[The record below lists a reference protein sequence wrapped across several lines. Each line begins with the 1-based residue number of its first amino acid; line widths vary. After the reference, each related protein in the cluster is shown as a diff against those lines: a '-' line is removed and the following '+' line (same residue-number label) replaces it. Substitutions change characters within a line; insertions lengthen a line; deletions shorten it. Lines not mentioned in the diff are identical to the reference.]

1 MAQIKT
7 RIALR
12 NDSTANWQANSDVVL
27 MKGEMGIE
35 FTDAGETKMKLGDGE
50 KSWAQLDYFGG
61 ETDVHQAQV
70 YQADLAEGEDD
81 IAAITRVVGEN
92 ALFEGDMA
100 IVKSTIGEAITYTA
114 YVYNDSKWQAMNGN
128 YNANNVYFD
137 KDLFT
142 TKEIGYITL
151 SSNGSANIPTTGKNL
166 TETWEQI
173 FVKEQDPSVT
183 QPEVSFTQV
192 TTGSYEVGTVV
203 TPSYDAKMSAGS
215 YSYGPATGLTAKSW
229 NVNLRKGN
237 TAVQNKTTAKDTF
250 TAIVLADND
259 SYTINAE
266 ASYDDG
272 AIPVTNKGNACAA
285 KQIKAGKVNKTSGT
299 ISSYRNTFYGTTA
312 DKNSLDST
320 AIRALNK
327 TGKAS
332 KADDSITVI
341 LPVGAVRVVFAY
353 PATLRDITSV
363 KDINGMNAEIV
374 SAFKKETITVA
385 GAENDAGISYKVFTT
400 EFAAPLESANSYK
413 VTI

>member
-12 NDSTANWQANSDVVL
+12 NDSTANWEANSDVVL
-27 MKGEMGIE
+27 MKGEMGVE
-35 FTDAGETKMKLGDGE
+35 FTDAGETKMKLGDGQKKWSE
-50 KSWAQLDYFGG
+50 LDYFGG

-92 ALFEGDMA
+92 TLFEGDMA
-100 IVKSTIGEAITYTA
+100 IVKSTIGEAVTYTA
-114 YVYNDSKWQAMNGN
+114 YVYNDAKWQAMNGN

-142 TKEIGYITL
+142 TTEIGYITL
-151 SSNGSANIPTTGKNL
+151 QNGSAHIPTTGKNL
-166 TETWEQI
+166 TDTWEQI
-173 FVKEQDPSVT
+173 FVKEQNPTIT
-183 QPEVSFTQV
+183 QPAVSFNQV
-192 TTGSYEVGTVV
+192 TTGSFEVGTSV
-203 TPSYDAKMSAGS
+203 TPSYDAKMSTGS

-237 TAVQNKTTAKDTF
+237 TSVQNKKTAKDTF
-250 TAIVLADND
+250 TAIILADGD

-266 ASYDDG
+266 ASYDD
-272 AIPVTNKGNACAA
+272 AAVPVTNKGKAYTAG
-285 KQIKAGKVNKTSGT
+285 QIKAGKVSKTSGT
-299 ISSYRNTFYGTTA
+299 ISCYRNTFYGTTA
-312 DKNSLDST
+312 NKDSLDSP

-327 TGKAS
+327 TGKAL
-332 KADDSITVI
+332 KAGDSVTIA
-341 LPVGAVRVVFAY
+341 LPTGAVRVVFAY

-363 KDINGMNAEIV
+363 KDINGLNAEIV

-385 GAENDAGISYKVFTT
+385 GAGNDAGISYKVFTT

>member
-12 NDSTANWQANSDVVL
+12 NDSTANWEANSDVVL
-27 MKGEMGIE
+27 MKGEMGVE
-35 FTDAGETKMKLGDGE
+35 FTDAGETKMKLGDGQKKWSE
-50 KSWAQLDYFGG
+50 LDYFGG
-61 ETDVHQAQV
+61 ETDVHQVQV

-100 IVKSTIGEAITYTA
+100 IVKSTIGEAVTYTA
-114 YVYNDSKWQAMNGN
+114 YVYNDAKWQAMNGN

-151 SSNGSANIPTTGKNL
+151 QNGSAHIPSTGKNL
-166 TETWEQI
+166 TDTWEQI
-173 FVKEQDPSVT
+173 FVKEENPTVT
-183 QPEVSFTQV
+183 QPAVSFTTV
-192 TTGSYEVGTVV
+192 TTGSFEVGTSI

-237 TAVQNKTTAKDTF
+237 TSVQNKTTAKDTF
-250 TAIVLADND
+250 TAIILADGD

-266 ASYDDG
+266 ASYDD
-272 AIPVTNKGNACAA
+272 AAVPVTNKGKTYTAG
-285 KQIKAGKVNKTSGT
+285 QIKAGKVSKTSGT
-299 ISSYRNTFYGTTA
+299 ISCYRNTFYGTTA
-312 DKNSLDST
+312 NKDSLDSPT
-320 AIRALNK
+320 IRALNK
-327 TGKAS
+327 TGKTL
-332 KADDSITVI
+332 KAGDSVTIA

-363 KDINGMNAEIV
+363 KDINGLNAEIV

-385 GAENDAGISYKVFTT
+385 GAGNDAGISYKVFTT

>member
-12 NDSTANWQANSDVVL
+12 NDSTANWEANSDVVL
-27 MKGEMGIE
+27 MKGEMGVE
-35 FTDAGETKMKLGDGE
+35 FTDAGETKMKLGDGQKKWSE
-50 KSWAQLDYFGG
+50 LDYFGG

-100 IVKSTIGEAITYTA
+100 IVKSTIGEAVTYTA
-114 YVYNDSKWQAMNGN
+114 YVYNDAKWQAMNGN

-151 SSNGSANIPTTGKNL
+151 QNGSAHIPTTGKNL
-166 TETWEQI
+166 TDTWEQI
-173 FVKEQDPSVT
+173 FVKEQNPTVT
-183 QPEVSFTQV
+183 PPAVSFTQV
-192 TTGSYEVGTVV
+192 TTGSFEVGTSV

-237 TAVQNKTTAKDTF
+237 TSVQNKTTAKDTF
-250 TAIVLADND
+250 TAIILADGD

-266 ASYDDG
+266 ASYDD
-272 AIPVTNKGNACAA
+272 AAVPVTNKGKAYAA
-285 KQIKAGKVNKTSGT
+285 GQIKAGKVSKTSGT
-299 ISSYRNTFYGTTA
+299 ISCYRNTFYGTTA
-312 DKNSLDST
+312 NKDSLDSPT
-320 AIRALNK
+320 IRALNK
-327 TGKAS
+327 TGKAL
-332 KADDSITVI
+332 KAGDSVTIA
-341 LPVGAVRVVFAY
+341 LPTGAVRVVFAY

-363 KDINGMNAEIV
+363 KDINGLNAEIV

-385 GAENDAGISYKVFTT
+385 GAGNDAGISYKVFTT

>member
-12 NDSTANWQANSDVVL
+12 NDSTANWEANSDVVL
-27 MKGEMGIE
+27 MKGEMGVE
-35 FTDAGETKMKLGDGE
+35 FTDAGETKMKLGDGQKKWSE
-50 KSWAQLDYFGG
+50 LDYFGG

-100 IVKSTIGEAITYTA
+100 IVKSTIGEAVTYTA
-114 YVYNDSKWQAMNGN
+114 YVYNDAKWQAMNGN

-142 TKEIGYITL
+142 TTEIGYVTL
-151 SSNGSANIPTTGKNL
+151 QNGSAHIPTTGKNL
-166 TETWEQI
+166 TDTWEQI
-173 FVKEQDPSVT
+173 FVKEQNPTVT
-183 QPEVSFTQV
+183 PPAVSFTQV
-192 TTGSYEVGTVV
+192 TTGSFEVGTSV

-237 TAVQNKTTAKDTF
+237 TSVQNKTTAKDTF
-250 TAIVLADND
+250 TAIILADGD

-266 ASYDDG
+266 ASYND
-272 AIPVTNKGNACAA
+272 AAVPVTNKGKAYAA
-285 KQIKAGKVNKTSGT
+285 GQIKTGKVSKTSGT
-299 ISSYRNTFYGTTA
+299 ISCYRNTFYGTTA
-312 DKNSLDST
+312 NKDSLDSPT
-320 AIRALNK
+320 IRALNK
-327 TGKAS
+327 TGKAL
-332 KADDSITVI
+332 KAGDSVTIA

-363 KDINGMNAEIV
+363 KDINGLNAEIV

-385 GAENDAGISYKVFTT
+385 GAGNDAGISYKVFTT

>member
-12 NDSTANWQANSDVVL
+12 NDSTANWEANSDVVL
-27 MKGEMGIE
+27 MKGEMGVE
-35 FTDAGETKMKLGDGE
+35 FTDAGETKMKLGDGQ
-50 KSWAQLDYFGG
+50 KTWAQLDYFGG

-100 IVKSTIGEAITYTA
+100 IVKSTIGEAVTYTA
-114 YVYNDSKWQAMNGN
+114 YVYNDAKWQAMNGN

-142 TKEIGYITL
+142 TKEIGYVTL
-151 SSNGSANIPTTGKNL
+151 ENGSAHIPTTGKNL
-166 TETWEQI
+166 TDTWEQI
-173 FVKEQDPSVT
+173 FVKEQNPTVT
-183 QPEVSFTQV
+183 PPAVSFTQV
-192 TTGSYEVGTVV
+192 TTGSFEVGTSV
-203 TPSYDAKMSAGS
+203 TPSYEAKMSAGS
-215 YSYGPATGLTAKSW
+215 YSYCPATGLTAKSW

-237 TAVQNKTTAKDTF
+237 TSVQNKKTAKDTF
-250 TAIVLADND
+250 TAIILADGD

-266 ASYDDG
+266 ASYDD
-272 AIPVTNKGNACAA
+272 ATVPVTNKGKAYTAG
-285 KQIKAGKVNKTSGT
+285 QIKAGKVNKTSST
-299 ISSYRNTFYGTTA
+299 ISCYRNTFYGTTA
-312 DKNSLDST
+312 NKDSLDSPT
-320 AIRALNK
+320 IRALNK
-327 TGKAS
+327 TGKAL
-332 KADDSITVI
+332 KAGDSVTIA

-363 KDINGMNAEIV
+363 KDINGLNAEIV

-385 GAENDAGISYKVFTT
+385 GAGNDAGISYKVFTT

>member
-12 NDSTANWQANSDVVL
+12 NDSTANWEANSDVVL
-27 MKGEMGIE
+27 MKGEMGVE
-35 FTDAGETKMKLGDGE
+35 FTDAGETKMKLGDGQKKWSE
-50 KSWAQLDYFGG
+50 LDYFGG
-61 ETDVHQAQV
+61 ETDIHQAQV

-92 ALFEGDMA
+92 TLFEGDMA
-100 IVKSTIGEAITYTA
+100 IVKSTIGEAVTYTA

-151 SSNGSANIPTTGKNL
+151 QNGSAHIPTTGKNL
-166 TETWEQI
+166 TDTWEQI
-173 FVKEQDPSVT
+173 FVKEQDPTVT
-183 QPEVSFTQV
+183 QPAVSFNQV
-192 TTGSYEVGTVV
+192 TTGSFEVGTSV

-237 TAVQNKTTAKDTF
+237 TSVQNKTTAKDTF
-250 TAIVLADND
+250 TAIVLTDGD
-259 SYTINAE
+259 SYAINAE
-266 ASYDDG
+266 ASYDD
-272 AIPVTNKGNACAA
+272 AAVPVTNKGKAYAA
-285 KQIKAGKVNKTSGT
+285 GQIKAGKVNKTSGT
-299 ISSYRNTFYGTTA
+299 ISCYRNTFYGTTA
-312 DKNSLDST
+312 NKDSLDSPT
-320 AIRALNK
+320 IRALTKTNK
-327 TGKAS
+327 ALKPG
-332 KADDSITVI
+332 DSVTVV
-341 LPVGAVRVVFAY
+341 LPTGAVRVVFAY

-363 KDINGMNAEIV
+363 KDINGLNAEIV

-385 GAENDAGISYKVFTT
+385 GAGNDAGISYKVFTT
-400 EFAAPLESANSYK
+400 EFAAPLESTNSYK

>member
-12 NDSTANWQANSDVVL
+12 NDSTANWEANSDVVL
-27 MKGEMGIE
+27 MKGEMGVE
-35 FTDAGETKMKLGDGE
+35 FTDAGETKMKLGDGQ
-50 KSWAQLDYFGG
+50 KTWAQLDYFGG
-61 ETDVHQAQV
+61 ESDVHQAQV

-100 IVKSTIGEAITYTA
+100 IVKSAIGEVTTYTA

-151 SSNGSANIPTTGKNL
+151 ENGSAHIPSTGKNL
-166 TETWEQI
+166 TDTWEQI
-173 FVKEQDPSVT
+173 FVKEQNPTVT
-183 QPEVSFTQV
+183 QPAVSFTQV
-192 TTGSYEVGTVV
+192 TTGSFEVGTSV

-237 TAVQNKTTAKDTF
+237 TSVQNKTTAKDTF
-250 TAIVLADND
+250 TAIVLADGD

-266 ASYDDG
+266 ASYDD
-272 AIPVTNKGNACAA
+272 AAVPVTNKGNAYAA
-285 KQIKAGKVNKTSGT
+285 GQIKAGKVSKTSGT
-299 ISSYRNTFYGTTA
+299 ISCYRNTFYGTTA
-312 DKNSLDST
+312 NKDSLDSPT
-320 AIRALNK
+320 IRALNK
-327 TGKAS
+327 TGKAV
-332 KADDSITVI
+332 KAGDSVTIA
-341 LPVGAVRVVFAY
+341 LPGGAIRVVFAY

-363 KDINGMNAEIV
+363 KDVNGLNAEIV

-385 GAENDAGISYKVFTT
+385 GAGNDAGISYKVFTT
-400 EFAAPLESANSYK
+400 EFAAPIEAANSYIVK
-413 VTI
+413 I

>member
-12 NDSTANWQANSDVVL
+12 NDSTANWEANSDVVL
-27 MKGEMGIE
+27 MKGEMGVE
-35 FTDAGETKMKLGDGE
+35 FTDAGETKMKLGDGQKKWSE
-50 KSWAQLDYFGG
+50 LDYFGG
-61 ETDVHQAQV
+61 ETNVHQAQV

-100 IVKSTIGEAITYTA
+100 IVKSTIGEAVTYTA
-114 YVYNDSKWQAMNGN
+114 YVYNDAKWQAMNGN

-142 TKEIGYITL
+142 TTEIGYVTL
-151 SSNGSANIPTTGKNL
+151 QNGSAHIPTTGKNL
-166 TETWEQI
+166 TDTWEQI
-173 FVKEQDPSVT
+173 FVKEQNPTVT
-183 QPEVSFTQV
+183 PPAVSFTQV
-192 TTGSYEVGTVV
+192 TTGSFEVGTSI

-237 TAVQNKTTAKDTF
+237 TSVQNKTTAKDTF
-250 TAIVLADND
+250 TAIILADGD

-266 ASYDDG
+266 ASYDD
-272 AIPVTNKGNACAA
+272 AAVPVTNKGKAYAA
-285 KQIKAGKVNKTSGT
+285 GQIKAGKVSKTSGT
-299 ISSYRNTFYGTTA
+299 ISCYRNTFYGTTA
-312 DKNSLDST
+312 NKDSLDSPT
-320 AIRALNK
+320 IRGLNK
-327 TGKAS
+327 TNKAL
-332 KADDSITVI
+332 KAGDSVTIT

-363 KDINGMNAEIV
+363 KDINGLNAEIV

-385 GAENDAGISYKVFTT
+385 GAGNDAGISYKVFTT

>member
-12 NDSTANWQANSDVVL
+12 NDSTANWEANSDVVL
-27 MKGEMGIE
+27 MKGEMGVE
-35 FTDAGETKMKLGDGE
+35 FTDAGETKMKLGDGQKKWSE
-50 KSWAQLDYFGG
+50 LDYFGG

-100 IVKSTIGEAITYTA
+100 IVKSTIGEAVTYTA
-114 YVYNDSKWQAMNGN
+114 YVYNDAKWQAMNGN

-142 TKEIGYITL
+142 TTEIGYVTL
-151 SSNGSANIPTTGKNL
+151 QNGSAHIPTTGKNL
-166 TETWEQI
+166 TDTWEQI
-173 FVKEQDPSVT
+173 FVKEQNPTVT
-183 QPEVSFTQV
+183 QPAVSFTQV
-192 TTGSYEVGTVV
+192 TTGSFEVGTSV

-215 YSYGPATGLTAKSW
+215 YSYGPATGLIAKSW

-237 TAVQNKTTAKDTF
+237 TSVQNKTTAKDKF
-250 TAIVLADND
+250 TAIILADGD

-266 ASYDDG
+266 ASYDD
-272 AIPVTNKGNACAA
+272 AAVPVTNKGKAYAA
-285 KQIKAGKVNKTSGT
+285 GQIKAGKVSKTSGT
-299 ISSYRNTFYGTTA
+299 ISCYRNTFYGTTA
-312 DKNSLDST
+312 NKDSLDSPT
-320 AIRALNK
+320 IRGLNK
-327 TGKAS
+327 TDKAL
-332 KADDSITVI
+332 KAGDSVTIA
-341 LPVGAVRVVFAY
+341 LPAGAVRVVFAY

-363 KDINGMNAEIV
+363 KDVNGLNAEIV

-385 GAENDAGISYKVFTT
+385 GAGNDSGISYKVFTT
-400 EFAAPLESANSYK
+400 EFADPIEKANNYIVK
-413 VTI
+413 I

>member
-27 MKGEMGIE
+27 MKGEMGVE
-35 FTDAGETKMKLGDGE
+35 FTDAGETKMKLGDGQ
-50 KSWAQLDYFGG
+50 KTWAQLDYFGG
-61 ETDVHQAQV
+61 ENDVHQAQV

-100 IVKSTIGEAITYTA
+100 IVKSAIGEAITYTA
-114 YVYNDSKWQAMNGN
+114 YVYNDAKWQAMNGN

-151 SSNGSANIPTTGKNL
+151 QNGSAHIPTTGKNL
-166 TETWEQI
+166 TDTWEQI
-173 FVKEQDPSVT
+173 FVKEQNPTVT
-183 QPEVSFTQV
+183 PPAVSFTQV
-192 TTGSYEVGTVV
+192 TTGSFEVGTSV

-237 TAVQNKTTAKDTF
+237 TSVQNKTTAKDKF
-250 TAIVLADND
+250 TAIVLVDGD

-266 ASYDDG
+266 ASYDD
-272 AIPVTNKGNACAA
+272 AAVPVTNKGKVYAA
-285 KQIKAGKVNKTSGT
+285 GQIKADKVSKTSGT
-299 ISSYRNTFYGTTA
+299 ITCYRNTFYGTTA
-312 DKNSLDST
+312 NKDSLDSPT
-320 AIRALNK
+320 IRGLNK
-327 TGKAS
+327 TNKAL
-332 KADDSITVI
+332 KAGDSVTVA
-341 LPVGAVRVVFAY
+341 LPTGAVRVVFAY

-363 KDINGMNAEIV
+363 KDINGLNAEIV

-385 GAENDAGISYKVFTT
+385 GAGNDAGISYKVFTT

>member
-27 MKGEMGIE
+27 MKGEMGVE
-35 FTDAGETKMKLGDGE
+35 FTDAGETKMKLGDGQKKWSE
-50 KSWAQLDYFGG
+50 LDYFGG

-100 IVKSTIGEAITYTA
+100 IVKSTIGEAVTYTA

-142 TKEIGYITL
+142 TTEIGYITL
-151 SSNGSANIPTTGKNL
+151 QNGSAHIPTTGKNL
-166 TETWEQI
+166 TDTWEQI
-173 FVKEQDPSVT
+173 FVKEQNPTVT
-183 QPEVSFTQV
+183 PPTVSFTQV
-192 TTGSYEVGTVV
+192 TTGSFEVGTSV

-229 NVNLRKGN
+229 NVNLKKGDK
-237 TAVQNKTTAKDTF
+237 AVQNKTTAKDSF
-250 TAIVLADND
+250 TAIVLADGD

-272 AIPVTNKGNACAA
+272 AIPVTNEGKAYAA
-285 KQIKAGKVNKTSGT
+285 GQIKAGKVSKTSGAIT
-299 ISSYRNTFYGTTA
+299 SYRNTFYGTTVNK
-312 DKNSLDST
+312 DSLDSPT
-320 AIRALNK
+320 IRALNK
-327 TGKAS
+327 TGKAL
-332 KADDSITVI
+332 KAGDSVTIA

-363 KDINGMNAEIV
+363 KDINGLNAEIV

-385 GAENDAGISYKVFTT
+385 GAGNDAGISYKVFTT
-400 EFAAPLESANSYK
+400 ESAAPLESANSYK

>member
-12 NDSTANWQANSDVVL
+12 NDSTANWQANSDVIL

-35 FTDAGETKMKLGDGE
+35 FTDAGETKMKLGDGL
-50 KSWAQLDYFGG
+50 KTWAQLDYFGG

-114 YVYNDSKWQAMNGN
+114 SVYNDSKWQAMNGN

-151 SSNGSANIPTTGKNL
+151 QNGSANIPTTGKNL

-173 FVKEQDPSVT
+173 FVKEQNPAVT
-183 QPEVSFTQV
+183 QPAVSFTQV
-192 TTGSYEVGTVV
+192 TTGSYEVGTSL
-203 TPSYDAKMSAGS
+203 TPSYNAKMSAGS
-215 YSYGPATGLTAKSW
+215 YQYGPATGLTANSW

-237 TAVQNKTTAKDTF
+237 TAVQNKTTASGTF
-250 TAIVLADND
+250 SAIVLADGD

-266 ASYDDG
+266 AAYDDA
-272 AIPVTNKGNACAA
+272 AIPVTNKGNPYVEG
-285 KQIKAGKVNKTSGT
+285 QIKAGRVNQTSST
-299 ISSYRNTFYGTTA
+299 ISCYRNTFYGTTA
-312 DKNSLDST
+312 NKDSLDSPT
-320 AIRALNK
+320 IRALNK
-327 TGKAS
+327 TNKAL
-332 KADDSITVI
+332 KAGDSVTIT

-363 KDINGMNAEIV
+363 KDINGLNAEIV

-385 GAENDAGISYKVFTT
+385 GAGNDSGISYKVFTT
-400 EFAAPLESANSYK
+400 EFAAPLESTNSYK

>member
-12 NDSTANWQANSDVVL
+12 NDSTANWEANSDVVL
-27 MKGEMGIE
+27 MKGEMGVE
-35 FTDAGETKMKLGDGE
+35 FTDAGETKMKLGDGQKKWSE
-50 KSWAQLDYFGG
+50 LDYFGG

-100 IVKSTIGEAITYTA
+100 IVKSTIGEAVTYTA
-114 YVYNDSKWQAMNGN
+114 YVYNDAKWQAMNGN

-142 TKEIGYITL
+142 TTEIGYVTL
-151 SSNGSANIPTTGKNL
+151 QNGSAHIPTTGKNL
-166 TETWEQI
+166 TDTWEQI
-173 FVKEQDPSVT
+173 FVKEQNPTVT
-183 QPEVSFTQV
+183 QPAVSFTQV
-192 TTGSYEVGTVV
+192 TTGNFEVGTSV

-215 YSYGPATGLTAKSW
+215 YSYGPATGLIAKSW

-237 TAVQNKTTAKDTF
+237 TSVQNKTTAKDTF
-250 TAIVLADND
+250 TAIVLADGD

-266 ASYDDG
+266 ASYDD
-272 AIPVTNKGNACAA
+272 AAVPVTNKGKAYTAG
-285 KQIKAGKVNKTSGT
+285 QIKAGKISKTSGP
-299 ISSYRNTFYGTTA
+299 ISCYRNTFYGTTA
-312 DKNSLDST
+312 NKDSLDSPT
-320 AIRALNK
+320 IRALNK
-327 TGKAS
+327 TGKAL
-332 KADDSITVI
+332 KAGDSVTIA

-363 KDINGMNAEIV
+363 KDINGLNAEIV

-385 GAENDAGISYKVFTT
+385 GAGNDAGISYKVFTT

>member
-27 MKGEMGIE
+27 MKGEMGVE
-35 FTDAGETKMKLGDGE
+35 FTDAGETKMKLGDGQ
-50 KSWAQLDYFGG
+50 KTWAQLDYFGG

-100 IVKSTIGEAITYTA
+100 IVKSTIGEAVTYTA

-151 SSNGSANIPTTGKNL
+151 QNGSAHIPTTGKNL
-166 TETWEQI
+166 TDTWEQI
-173 FVKEQDPSVT
+173 FVKEQNPTVT
-183 QPEVSFTQV
+183 PPAVSFTQV
-192 TTGSYEVGTVV
+192 TTGNFEVGTSV
-203 TPSYDAKMSAGS
+203 TPSYDAKMSTGS
-215 YSYGPATGLTAKSW
+215 YSYGPETGLTAKSW

-237 TAVQNKTTAKDTF
+237 TSVQNKTTAKDKF
-250 TAIVLADND
+250 TAIVLVDGD

-266 ASYDDG
+266 ASYDD
-272 AIPVTNKGNACAA
+272 AAVPVTNKGKAYTAG
-285 KQIKAGKVNKTSGT
+285 QIKAGKVSKTSGT
-299 ISSYRNTFYGTTA
+299 ITCYRNTFYGTTA
-312 DKNSLDST
+312 NKDSLDSPT
-320 AIRALNK
+320 IRGLNK
-327 TGKAS
+327 TGKAL
-332 KADDSITVI
+332 KANDSVTIT

-363 KDINGMNAEIV
+363 KDINGLNAEIV

-385 GAENDAGISYKVFTT
+385 GAGNDAGISYKVFTT

>member
-12 NDSTANWQANSDVVL
+12 NDSTANWEANSDVVL
-27 MKGEMGIE
+27 MKGEMGVE
-35 FTDAGETKMKLGDGE
+35 FTDAGETKIKLGDGQ
-50 KSWAQLDYFGG
+50 KTWAQLDYFGG

-100 IVKSTIGEAITYTA
+100 IVKSTIGEAVTYTA
-114 YVYNDSKWQAMNGN
+114 YVYNDAKWQAMNGN

-142 TKEIGYITL
+142 TKEIGYVTL
-151 SSNGSANIPTTGKNL
+151 ENGSAHIPTTGKNL
-166 TETWEQI
+166 TDTWEQI
-173 FVKEQDPSVT
+173 FVKEQNPTVT
-183 QPEVSFTQV
+183 PPAVSFTQV
-192 TTGSYEVGTVV
+192 TTGSFEVGTSV
-203 TPSYDAKMSAGS
+203 TPSYEAKMSAGS

-237 TAVQNKTTAKDTF
+237 TSVQNKKTAKDTF
-250 TAIVLADND
+250 TAIILADGD

-266 ASYDDG
+266 ASYDD
-272 AIPVTNKGNACAA
+272 ATVPVTNKGKAYTAG
-285 KQIKAGKVNKTSGT
+285 QIKAGKVNKTSST
-299 ISSYRNTFYGTTA
+299 ISCYRNTFYGTTA
-312 DKNSLDST
+312 NKDSLDSPT
-320 AIRALNK
+320 IRALNK
-327 TGKAS
+327 TGKAL
-332 KADDSITVI
+332 KAGDSVTIA

-363 KDINGMNAEIV
+363 KDINGLNAEIV

-385 GAENDAGISYKVFTT
+385 GAGNDAGISYKVFTT

>member
-12 NDSTANWQANSDVVL
+12 NDSTANWEANSDVVL
-27 MKGEMGIE
+27 MKGEMGVE
-35 FTDAGETKMKLGDGE
+35 FTDAGETKMKLGDGQ
-50 KSWAQLDYFGG
+50 KTWAQLDYFGG

-92 ALFEGDMA
+92 TLFEGDMA
-100 IVKSTIGEAITYTA
+100 IVKSTIGEAVTYTA
-114 YVYNDSKWQAMNGN
+114 YVYNDTKWQAMNGN

-142 TKEIGYITL
+142 TTEIGYVTL
-151 SSNGSANIPTTGKNL
+151 QNGSAHIPTTGKNL
-166 TETWEQI
+166 TDTWEQI
-173 FVKEQDPSVT
+173 FVKEQNPTVT
-183 QPEVSFTQV
+183 QPAVSFNQV
-192 TTGSYEVGTVV
+192 TTGSFEVGTSV

-237 TAVQNKTTAKDTF
+237 TSVQNKTTAKDTF
-250 TAIVLADND
+250 TAIVLADGD

-266 ASYDDG
+266 ASYDD
-272 AIPVTNKGNACAA
+272 AAVPVTNKGKAYAA
-285 KQIKAGKVNKTSGT
+285 GQIKAGKVNKTSNT
-299 ISSYRNTFYGTTA
+299 ISCYRNTFYGTTA
-312 DKNSLDST
+312 NKDSLDSPT
-320 AIRALNK
+320 IRALNK
-327 TGKAS
+327 TDKAL
-332 KADDSITVI
+332 KAGDSVTIT
-341 LPVGAVRVVFAY
+341 LPTSAVRVVFAY

-363 KDINGMNAEIV
+363 KDINGLNAEIV

-385 GAENDAGISYKVFTT
+385 GAGNDAGISYKVFTT

>member
-12 NDSTANWQANSDVVL
+12 NDSTANWEANSDVVL
-27 MKGEMGIE
+27 MKGEMGVE
-35 FTDAGETKMKLGDGE
+35 FTDAGETKMKLGDGQKKWSE
-50 KSWAQLDYFGG
+50 LDYFGG

-70 YQADLAEGEDD
+70 YQADLAEGEND

-100 IVKSTIGEAITYTA
+100 IVKSTIGEAVTYTA

-128 YNANNVYFD
+128 YNANNIYFD

-151 SSNGSANIPTTGKNL
+151 QNGSAHIPTTGKNL
-166 TETWEQI
+166 TDTWEQI
-173 FVKEQDPSVT
+173 FVKEQNPTVT
-183 QPEVSFTQV
+183 PPAVSFTNV
-192 TTGSYEVGTVV
+192 TTGSFEVGTSV

-215 YSYGPATGLTAKSW
+215 YPYGPETGLTAKSW

-237 TAVQNKTTAKDTF
+237 TSVQNKTTAKDKF
-250 TAIVLADND
+250 TAIVLVDGD

-266 ASYDDG
+266 ASYDD
-272 AIPVTNKGNACAA
+272 AAVPVTNKGKAYTAG
-285 KQIKAGKVNKTSGT
+285 QIKAGKVSKTSGT
-299 ISSYRNTFYGTTA
+299 ITCYRNTFYGTTA
-312 DKNSLDST
+312 NKDSLDSPT
-320 AIRALNK
+320 IRGLNK
-327 TGKAS
+327 TNKAL
-332 KADDSITVI
+332 KAGDSVTVA
-341 LPVGAVRVVFAY
+341 LPTGAVRVVFAY

-363 KDINGMNAEIV
+363 KDINGLNAEIV

-385 GAENDAGISYKVFTT
+385 GAGNDAGISYKVFTT

>member
-27 MKGEMGIE
+27 MKGEMGVE
-35 FTDAGETKMKLGDGE
+35 FTDAGETKMKLGDGQ
-50 KSWAQLDYFGG
+50 KTWAQLDYFGG

-100 IVKSTIGEAITYTA
+100 IVKSAIGEAITYTA

-142 TKEIGYITL
+142 TTEIGYITL
-151 SSNGSANIPTTGKNL
+151 QNGSAHIPSTGKNL
-166 TETWEQI
+166 TDTWEQI
-173 FVKEQDPSVT
+173 FVKEQNPIVT
-183 QPEVSFTQV
+183 QPAVSFTTV
-192 TTGSYEVGTVV
+192 TTGSFEVGTSV
-203 TPSYDAKMSAGS
+203 TPSYDAKMSTGS

-229 NVNLRKGN
+229 NVNLRKGDK
-237 TAVQNKTTAKDTF
+237 AVQNKTTAKDKF
-250 TAIVLADND
+250 TAIVLADGD

-272 AIPVTNKGNACAA
+272 AIPVTNKGKAYAA
-285 KQIKAGKVNKTSGT
+285 GQIKAGKVSKTSGT
-299 ISSYRNTFYGTTA
+299 ITCYRNTFYGTTA
-312 DKNSLDST
+312 NKDSLDSPT
-320 AIRALNK
+320 IRGLNK
-327 TGKAS
+327 TGKAL
-332 KADDSITVI
+332 KANDSVTIT

-363 KDINGMNAEIV
+363 KDINGLNAEIV

-385 GAENDAGISYKVFTT
+385 GAGNDAGISYKVFTT
-400 EFAAPLESANSYK
+400 EFAAPLESTNSYK

>member
-12 NDSTANWQANSDVVL
+12 NDSTANWEANSDVVL
-27 MKGEMGIE
+27 MKGEMGVE
-35 FTDAGETKMKLGDGE
+35 FTDAGETKMKLGDGQ
-50 KSWAQLDYFGG
+50 KTWAQLDYFGG

-100 IVKSTIGEAITYTA
+100 IVKSTIGEAVTYTA
-114 YVYNDSKWQAMNGN
+114 YVYNDAKWQAMNGN

-142 TKEIGYITL
+142 TKEIGYVTL
-151 SSNGSANIPTTGKNL
+151 ENGSAHIPTTGKNL
-166 TETWEQI
+166 TDTWEQI
-173 FVKEQDPSVT
+173 FVKEENPTVT
-183 QPEVSFTQV
+183 QPAVSFTTV
-192 TTGSYEVGTVV
+192 TTGSFEVGTSI

-215 YSYGPATGLTAKSW
+215 YSYGPATGLTAKNW

-237 TAVQNKTTAKDTF
+237 TSVQNKKIAKDTF
-250 TAIVLADND
+250 TAIVLADGD

-266 ASYDDG
+266 ASYDD
-272 AIPVTNKGNACAA
+272 AAVPVTNKGKAYAA
-285 KQIKAGKVNKTSGT
+285 GQIKAGKVSKTSGT
-299 ISSYRNTFYGTTA
+299 ISCYRNTFYGTTA
-312 DKNSLDST
+312 NKDSLDSPT
-320 AIRALNK
+320 IRALNK
-327 TGKAS
+327 TGKAL
-332 KADDSITVI
+332 KAGDSVTIA
-341 LPVGAVRVVFAY
+341 LPAGAVRVVFAY

-363 KDINGMNAEIV
+363 KDVNGLNAEIV

-385 GAENDAGISYKVFTT
+385 GAGNDSGISYKVFTT
-400 EFAAPLESANSYK
+400 EFADPIEKANNYIIK
-413 VTI
+413 I

>member
-27 MKGEMGIE
+27 MKGEMGVE
-35 FTDAGETKMKLGDGE
+35 FTDAGETKMKLGDGQKKWSE
-50 KSWAQLDYFGG
+50 LDYFGG

-100 IVKSTIGEAITYTA
+100 IVKSTIGEAVTYTA

-151 SSNGSANIPTTGKNL
+151 QNGSAHIPTTGKNL
-166 TETWEQI
+166 TDTWEQI
-173 FVKEQDPSVT
+173 FVKEQNPTVT
-183 QPEVSFTQV
+183 PPAVSFTNV
-192 TTGSYEVGTVV
+192 TTGSFEVGTSV

-215 YSYGPATGLTAKSW
+215 YSYGPETGLTTKSW

-237 TAVQNKTTAKDTF
+237 TSVQNKTTAKDKF
-250 TAIVLADND
+250 TAIVLVDGD

-266 ASYDDG
+266 ASYDD
-272 AIPVTNKGNACAA
+272 AAVPVTNKGKAYTAG
-285 KQIKAGKVNKTSGT
+285 QIKAGKVSKTSGT
-299 ISSYRNTFYGTTA
+299 ITCYRNTFYGTTA
-312 DKNSLDST
+312 NKDSLDSPT
-320 AIRALNK
+320 IRGLNK
-327 TGKAS
+327 TNKAL
-332 KADDSITVI
+332 KAGDSVTVA
-341 LPVGAVRVVFAY
+341 LPTGAVRVVFAY

-363 KDINGMNAEIV
+363 KDINGLNAEIV

-385 GAENDAGISYKVFTT
+385 GAGNDAGISYKVFTT

>member
-12 NDSTANWQANSDVVL
+12 NDSTANWEANSDVVL
-27 MKGEMGIE
+27 MKGEMGVE
-35 FTDAGETKMKLGDGE
+35 FTDAGETKMKLGDGQ
-50 KSWAQLDYFGG
+50 KTWAQLDYFGG
-61 ETDVHQAQV
+61 ESDVHQAQV

-100 IVKSTIGEAITYTA
+100 IVKSAIGEAITYTA

-151 SSNGSANIPTTGKNL
+151 ENGSAHIPSTGKNL
-166 TETWEQI
+166 TDTWEQI
-173 FVKEQDPSVT
+173 FVKEQNPTVT
-183 QPEVSFTQV
+183 QPAVSFTQV
-192 TTGSYEVGTVV
+192 TTGSFEVGTSV

-237 TAVQNKTTAKDTF
+237 TSVQNKTTAKDIF
-250 TAIVLADND
+250 TAIVLADGD

-266 ASYDDG
+266 ASYDD
-272 AIPVTNKGNACAA
+272 AAVPVTNKGNAYAA
-285 KQIKAGKVNKTSGT
+285 GQIKAGKVSKTSGT
-299 ISSYRNTFYGTTA
+299 ISCYRNTFYGTTA
-312 DKNSLDST
+312 NKDSLDSPT
-320 AIRALNK
+320 IRALNK
-327 TGKAS
+327 TGQALKAG
-332 KADDSITVI
+332 DSVTIA
-341 LPVGAVRVVFAY
+341 LPFGALRVVFAY

-363 KDINGMNAEIV
+363 KDVNGLNAEIV
-374 SAFKKETITVA
+374 SAFRKETITVA

-400 EFAAPLESANSYK
+400 EFAAPIEAANSYIVK
-413 VTI
+413 I

>member
-12 NDSTANWQANSDVVL
+12 NDSTANWEANSDVVL
-27 MKGEMGIE
+27 MKGEMGVE
-35 FTDAGETKMKLGDGE
+35 FTDAGETKMKLGDGQKKWSE
-50 KSWAQLDYFGG
+50 LDYFGG

-70 YQADLAEGEDD
+70 YQADLGEGEDD

-100 IVKSTIGEAITYTA
+100 IVKSTIGEAVTYTA

-151 SSNGSANIPTTGKNL
+151 ENGSAHIPSTGKNL
-166 TETWEQI
+166 TDTWEQI
-173 FVKEQDPSVT
+173 FVKEQNPTVT
-183 QPEVSFTQV
+183 PPAVSFTQV
-192 TTGSYEVGTVV
+192 TTGSFEVGISV

-237 TAVQNKTTAKDTF
+237 TSVQNKITAKDTF
-250 TAIVLADND
+250 TAIILADGD

-266 ASYDDG
+266 ASYDD
-272 AIPVTNKGNACAA
+272 AAVPVTNKGKAYAA
-285 KQIKAGKVNKTSGT
+285 GQIKAGKVSKTSGT
-299 ISSYRNTFYGTTA
+299 ISCYRNTFYGTTA
-312 DKNSLDST
+312 NKDSLDSPT
-320 AIRALNK
+320 IRALNK
-327 TGKAS
+327 TGKAL
-332 KADDSITVI
+332 KAGDSVTIA

-363 KDINGMNAEIV
+363 KDINGLNAEIV

-385 GAENDAGISYKVFTT
+385 GAGNDAGISYKVFTT

>member
-27 MKGEMGIE
+27 MKGEMGVE
-35 FTDAGETKMKLGDGE
+35 FTDAGETKMKLGDGL
-50 KSWAQLDYFGG
+50 KTWAQLDYFGG
-61 ETDVHQAQV
+61 ETDIHQAQV

-100 IVKSTIGEAITYTA
+100 IVKSAIGEAITYTA

-142 TKEIGYITL
+142 TTEIGYITL
-151 SSNGSANIPTTGKNL
+151 QNGSAHIPSTGKNL
-166 TETWEQI
+166 TDTWEQI
-173 FVKEQDPSVT
+173 FVKEQNPIVT
-183 QPEVSFTQV
+183 QPAVSFTTV
-192 TTGSYEVGTVV
+192 TTGSFEAGTSV
-203 TPSYDAKMSAGS
+203 TPSYDAKMSTGS

-229 NVNLRKGN
+229 NVNLRKGDK
-237 TAVQNKTTAKDTF
+237 AVQNKTTAKDKF
-250 TAIVLADND
+250 TAIVLADGD

-272 AIPVTNKGNACAA
+272 AIPVTNKGKAYAA
-285 KQIKAGKVNKTSGT
+285 GQIKAGKVSKTSGT
-299 ISSYRNTFYGTTA
+299 ITCYRNTFYGTTA
-312 DKNSLDST
+312 NKDSLDSPT
-320 AIRALNK
+320 IRGLNK
-327 TGKAS
+327 TGKAL
-332 KADDSITVI
+332 KANDSVTIT

-363 KDINGMNAEIV
+363 KDINGLNAEIV

-385 GAENDAGISYKVFTT
+385 GAGNDAGISYKVFTT
-400 EFAAPLESANSYK
+400 EFAAPLESTNSYK

>member
-27 MKGEMGIE
+27 MKGEMGVE
-35 FTDAGETKMKLGDGE
+35 FTDAGETKMKLGDGQ
-50 KSWAQLDYFGG
+50 KTWAQLDYFGG
-61 ETDVHQAQV
+61 ETDIHQAQV

-100 IVKSTIGEAITYTA
+100 IVKSAIGEAITYTA

-151 SSNGSANIPTTGKNL
+151 ENGSAHIPSTGKNL
-166 TETWEQI
+166 TDTWEQI
-173 FVKEQDPSVT
+173 FVKEQNPTVT
-183 QPEVSFTQV
+183 QPAVSFTQV
-192 TTGSYEVGTVV
+192 TTGSFEVGTSV

-215 YSYGPATGLTAKSW
+215 YQYGPATGLTAKSW
-229 NVNLRKGN
+229 NVNLRKGDK
-237 TAVQNKTTAKDTF
+237 AVQNKTTAKDSF
-250 TAIVLADND
+250 TAIVLADGD

-272 AIPVTNKGNACAA
+272 AVPVTNKGKAYTAG
-285 KQIKAGKVNKTSGT
+285 QIKAGKVSKTSNT
-299 ISSYRNTFYGTTA
+299 ISCYRNTFYGTTA
-312 DKNSLDST
+312 NKDSLDSPT
-320 AIRALNK
+320 IRALNK
-327 TGKAS
+327 TGKAL
-332 KADDSITVI
+332 KAGDSVTIA
-341 LPVGAVRVVFAY
+341 LPKGAVRVVFAY

-363 KDINGMNAEIV
+363 KDINGLNAEIV

-385 GAENDAGISYKVFTT
+385 GAGNDAGISYKVFTT

>member
-12 NDSTANWQANSDVVL
+12 NDSTANWEANSDVVL
-27 MKGEMGIE
+27 MKGEMGVE
-35 FTDAGETKMKLGDGE
+35 FTDAGENKMKLGDGQ
-50 KSWAQLDYFGG
+50 KTWAQLDYFGG

-100 IVKSTIGEAITYTA
+100 IVKSTIGEAVTYTA
-114 YVYNDSKWQAMNGN
+114 YVYNDAKWQAMNGN

-151 SSNGSANIPTTGKNL
+151 QNGSAHIPTTGKNL
-166 TETWEQI
+166 TDTWEQI
-173 FVKEQDPSVT
+173 FVKEQNPTVT
-183 QPEVSFTQV
+183 PPAVSFTQV
-192 TTGSYEVGTVV
+192 TTGSFEVGTSV

-215 YSYGPATGLTAKSW
+215 YSYGPTTGLTAKSW

-237 TAVQNKTTAKDTF
+237 TSVQNKITAKDTF
-250 TAIVLADND
+250 TAIILADDD

-266 ASYDDG
+266 ASYDD
-272 AIPVTNKGNACAA
+272 AAVPVTNKGKAYAA
-285 KQIKAGKVNKTSGT
+285 GQIKAGKVSKTSGT
-299 ISSYRNTFYGTTA
+299 ISCYRNTFYGTTA
-312 DKNSLDST
+312 NKDSLDSPT
-320 AIRALNK
+320 IRALNK
-327 TGKAS
+327 TGKAL
-332 KADDSITVI
+332 KAGDSVTIA

-363 KDINGMNAEIV
+363 KDINGLNAEIV

-385 GAENDAGISYKVFTT
+385 GAGNDAGISYKVFTT

>member
-35 FTDAGETKMKLGDGE
+35 FTDAGETKMKLGDGL
-50 KSWAQLDYFGG
+50 KTWAQLDYFGG

-100 IVKSTIGEAITYTA
+100 IVKSAIGEAITYTA

-137 KDLFT
+137 RDLFT

-151 SSNGSANIPTTGKNL
+151 QNGSAHIPSTGKNL
-166 TETWEQI
+166 TDTWEQI
-173 FVKEQDPSVT
+173 FVKEQNPTVT
-183 QPEVSFTQV
+183 PPAVSFNQV
-192 TTGSYEVGTVV
+192 TTGSFEVGTSV

-229 NVNLRKGN
+229 NVNLRKGDK
-237 TAVQNKTTAKDTF
+237 AVQNKTTAKDSF
-250 TAIVLADND
+250 TAIVLADGD
-259 SYTINAE
+259 SYAINAE
-266 ASYDDG
+266 ASYDDL
-272 AIPVTNKGNACAA
+272 
-285 KQIKAGKVNKTSGT
+285 
-299 ISSYRNTFYGTTA
+299 
-312 DKNSLDST
+312 SL
-320 AIRALNK
+320 IH
-327 TGKAS
+327 
-332 KADDSITVI
+332 I
-341 LPVGAVRVVFAY
+341 
-353 PATLRDITSV
+353 
-363 KDINGMNAEIV
+363 
-374 SAFKKETITVA
+374 
-385 GAENDAGISYKVFTT
+385 
-400 EFAAPLESANSYK
+400 
-413 VTI
+413 

>member
-12 NDSTANWQANSDVVL
+12 NDSTANWEANSDVVL
-27 MKGEMGIE
+27 MKGEMGVE
-35 FTDAGETKMKLGDGE
+35 FTDAGETKMKLGDGQKKWSE
-50 KSWAQLDYFGG
+50 LDYFGG
-61 ETDVHQAQV
+61 ETDIHQAQV

-92 ALFEGDMA
+92 TLFEGDMA
-100 IVKSTIGEAITYTA
+100 IVKSTIGEAVTYTA

-151 SSNGSANIPTTGKNL
+151 QNGSAHIPTTGKNL
-166 TETWEQI
+166 TDTWEQI
-173 FVKEQDPSVT
+173 FVKEQNPTVT
-183 QPEVSFTQV
+183 QPAVSFNQV
-192 TTGSYEVGTVV
+192 TTGSFEVGTSV

-237 TAVQNKTTAKDTF
+237 TSVQNKTTAKDTF
-250 TAIVLADND
+250 TAIVLTDGD
-259 SYTINAE
+259 SYAINAE
-266 ASYDDG
+266 ASYDD
-272 AIPVTNKGNACAA
+272 AAVPVTNKGKAYAA
-285 KQIKAGKVNKTSGT
+285 GQIKAGKVNKTSGT
-299 ISSYRNTFYGTTA
+299 ISCYRNTFYGTTA
-312 DKNSLDST
+312 NKDSLDSPT
-320 AIRALNK
+320 IRALTKTNK
-327 TGKAS
+327 ALKPG
-332 KADDSITVI
+332 DSVTVA
-341 LPVGAVRVVFAY
+341 LPTGAVRVVFAY

-363 KDINGMNAEIV
+363 KDINGLNAEIV

-385 GAENDAGISYKVFTT
+385 GAGNDAGISYKVFTT
-400 EFAAPLESANSYK
+400 EFAAPLESTNSYK

>member
-12 NDSTANWQANSDVVL
+12 NDSTANWEANSDVVL
-27 MKGEMGIE
+27 MKGEMGVE
-35 FTDAGETKMKLGDGE
+35 FTDAGETKMKLGDGQKKWSE
-50 KSWAQLDYFGG
+50 LDYFGG

-100 IVKSTIGEAITYTA
+100 IVKSTIGEAVTYTA
-114 YVYNDSKWQAMNGN
+114 YVYNDAKWQAMNGN

-151 SSNGSANIPTTGKNL
+151 ENGSAHIPSTGKNL
-166 TETWEQI
+166 TDTWEQI
-173 FVKEQDPSVT
+173 FVKEQNPTIT
-183 QPEVSFTQV
+183 QPAVSFTQV
-192 TTGSYEVGTVV
+192 TTGSFEVGTSV

-229 NVNLRKGN
+229 NVNLRKGS
-237 TAVQNKTTAKDTF
+237 TAVQNKTTAKDSF
-250 TAIVLADND
+250 TAIVLADGD

-266 ASYDDG
+266 ASYDD
-272 AIPVTNKGNACAA
+272 AAVPVTNKGKAYAA
-285 KQIKAGKVNKTSGT
+285 GQIKAGKVSKTSGT
-299 ISSYRNTFYGTTA
+299 ISCYRNTFYGTTA
-312 DKNSLDST
+312 NKDSLDSPT
-320 AIRALNK
+320 IRALNK
-327 TGKAS
+327 TGKAL
-332 KADDSITVI
+332 KAGDSVTIA

-363 KDINGMNAEIV
+363 KDINGLNAEIV

-385 GAENDAGISYKVFTT
+385 GAGNDAGISYKVFTT

>member
-12 NDSTANWQANSDVVL
+12 NDSTANWEANSDVVL
-27 MKGEMGIE
+27 MKGEMGVE
-35 FTDAGETKMKLGDGE
+35 FTDAGETKMKLGDGQ
-50 KSWAQLDYFGG
+50 KTWAQLDYFGG

-100 IVKSTIGEAITYTA
+100 IVKSTIGEAVTYTA
-114 YVYNDSKWQAMNGN
+114 YVYNDAKWQAMNGN

-151 SSNGSANIPTTGKNL
+151 QNGSAHIPTTGKNL
-166 TETWEQI
+166 TDTWEQI
-173 FVKEQDPSVT
+173 FVKEQNPTVT
-183 QPEVSFTQV
+183 PPAVSFTQV
-192 TTGSYEVGTVV
+192 TTGSFEVGTSV

-237 TAVQNKTTAKDTF
+237 TSVHNKITAKDTF
-250 TAIVLADND
+250 TAIILADGD

-266 ASYDDG
+266 ASYDD
-272 AIPVTNKGNACAA
+272 AAVPVTNKGKAYAA
-285 KQIKAGKVNKTSGT
+285 GQIKAGKVSKTSGT
-299 ISSYRNTFYGTTA
+299 ISCYRNTFYGTTA
-312 DKNSLDST
+312 NKDSLDSPT
-320 AIRALNK
+320 IRALNK
-327 TGKAS
+327 TGKAL
-332 KADDSITVI
+332 KTGDSVTIA

-363 KDINGMNAEIV
+363 KDINGLNAEIV

-385 GAENDAGISYKVFTT
+385 GAGNDAGISYKVFTT

>member
-12 NDSTANWQANSDVVL
+12 NDSTANWEANSDVVL
-27 MKGEMGIE
+27 MKGEMGVE
-35 FTDAGETKMKLGDGE
+35 FTDAGETKMKLGDGQ
-50 KSWAQLDYFGG
+50 KTWAQLDYFGG
-61 ETDVHQAQV
+61 ESDVHQAQV

-100 IVKSTIGEAITYTA
+100 IVKSAIGEAITYTA

-151 SSNGSANIPTTGKNL
+151 ENGSAHIPSTGKNL
-166 TETWEQI
+166 TDTWEQI
-173 FVKEQDPSVT
+173 FVKEQNPTVT
-183 QPEVSFTQV
+183 QPAVSFTQV
-192 TTGSYEVGTVV
+192 TTGSFEVGTSV

-237 TAVQNKTTAKDTF
+237 TSVQNKTTAKDIF
-250 TAIVLADND
+250 TAIVLADGD

-266 ASYDDG
+266 ASYDD
-272 AIPVTNKGNACAA
+272 AAVPVTNKGNAYAA
-285 KQIKAGKVNKTSGT
+285 GQIKAGKVSKTSGT
-299 ISSYRNTFYGTTA
+299 ISCYRNTFYGTTA
-312 DKNSLDST
+312 NKDSLDSPT
-320 AIRALNK
+320 IRALNK
-327 TGKAS
+327 TGKAL
-332 KADDSITVI
+332 KAGDSVTIA
-341 LPVGAVRVVFAY
+341 LPVGAIRVVFAY

-363 KDINGMNAEIV
+363 KDVNGLNAEIV
-374 SAFKKETITVA
+374 SAFRKETITVA

-400 EFAAPLESANSYK
+400 EFAAPIEAANSYIVK
-413 VTI
+413 I

>member
-12 NDSTANWQANSDVVL
+12 NDSTANWEANSDVVL
-27 MKGEMGIE
+27 MKGEMGVE
-35 FTDAGETKMKLGDGE
+35 FTDAGETKMKLGDGQKKWSE
-50 KSWAQLDYFGG
+50 LDYFGG

-81 IAAITRVVGEN
+81 IAAITRVVGGN

-100 IVKSTIGEAITYTA
+100 IVKSTIGEAVTYTA

-151 SSNGSANIPTTGKNL
+151 ENGSAHIPSTGKNL
-166 TETWEQI
+166 TDTWEQI
-173 FVKEQDPSVT
+173 FVKEQNPTVT
-183 QPEVSFTQV
+183 PPAVSFTQV
-192 TTGSYEVGTVV
+192 TTGSFEVGTSV

-215 YSYGPATGLTAKSW
+215 YSYGPATGLIAKSW

-237 TAVQNKTTAKDTF
+237 TSVQNKTTAKDTF
-250 TAIVLADND
+250 TAIVLADGD

-266 ASYDDG
+266 ASYDD
-272 AIPVTNKGNACAA
+272 AAVPVTNKGKAYTTG
-285 KQIKAGKVNKTSGT
+285 QIKAGKVSKTSGT
-299 ISSYRNTFYGTTA
+299 ISCYRNTFYGTTA
-312 DKNSLDST
+312 NKDSLDSPT
-320 AIRALNK
+320 IRALNK
-327 TGKAS
+327 TDKAL
-332 KADDSITVI
+332 KAGDSVTIA

-363 KDINGMNAEIV
+363 KDINGLNAEIV

-385 GAENDAGISYKVFTT
+385 GAGNDAGISYKVFTT

>member
-12 NDSTANWQANSDVVL
+12 NDSTANWEANSDVVL
-27 MKGEMGIE
+27 MKGEMGVE
-35 FTDAGETKMKLGDGE
+35 FTDAGETKMKLGDGQKKWSE
-50 KSWAQLDYFGG
+50 LDYFGG

-100 IVKSTIGEAITYTA
+100 IVKSTIGEAVTYTA
-114 YVYNDSKWQAMNGN
+114 YVYNDAKWQAMNGN

-142 TKEIGYITL
+142 TTEIGYVTL
-151 SSNGSANIPTTGKNL
+151 QNGSAHIPTTGKNL
-166 TETWEQI
+166 TDTWEQI
-173 FVKEQDPSVT
+173 FVKEQNPT
-183 QPEVSFTQV
+183 ATPPAVSFTQV
-192 TTGSYEVGTVV
+192 TTGSFEVGTSV

-237 TAVQNKTTAKDTF
+237 TSVQNKTTAKNTF
-250 TAIVLADND
+250 TAIILADGD

-266 ASYDDG
+266 ASYDD
-272 AIPVTNKGNACAA
+272 AAVPVTNKGKAYAA
-285 KQIKAGKVNKTSGT
+285 GQIKAGKVSKTSGT
-299 ISSYRNTFYGTTA
+299 ISCYRNTFYGTTA
-312 DKNSLDST
+312 NKDSLDSPT
-320 AIRALNK
+320 IRALNK
-327 TGKAS
+327 TS
-332 KADDSITVI
+332 KALKTGDSVTIA
-341 LPVGAVRVVFAY
+341 LPTGAVRVVFAY

-363 KDINGMNAEIV
+363 KDINGLNAEIV

-385 GAENDAGISYKVFTT
+385 GAGNDAGISYKVFTT

>member
-12 NDSTANWQANSDVVL
+12 NDSTANWEANSDVVL
-27 MKGEMGIE
+27 MKGEMGVE
-35 FTDAGETKMKLGDGE
+35 FTDAGETKMKLGDGQKKWSE
-50 KSWAQLDYFGG
+50 LDYFGG
-61 ETDVHQAQV
+61 ESDVHQAQV

-100 IVKSTIGEAITYTA
+100 IVKSAIGEVTTYTA

-151 SSNGSANIPTTGKNL
+151 ENGSAHIPSTGKNL
-166 TETWEQI
+166 TDTWEQI
-173 FVKEQDPSVT
+173 FVKEQNPTVT
-183 QPEVSFTQV
+183 QPAVSFTQV
-192 TTGSYEVGTVV
+192 TTGSFEVGTSV

-237 TAVQNKTTAKDTF
+237 TSVQNKTTAKDTF

-266 ASYDDG
+266 ASYDD
-272 AIPVTNKGNACAA
+272 AAVPVTNKGNAYAA
-285 KQIKAGKVNKTSGT
+285 GQIKAGKVSKTSGT
-299 ISSYRNTFYGTTA
+299 ITSYRNTFYGTTA
-312 DKNSLDST
+312 NKDSLDST

-332 KADDSITVI
+332 KVGDSVTIT
-341 LPVGAVRVVFAY
+341 LPVGAIRVVFAY

-363 KDINGMNAEIV
+363 KDVNGLNAEIV
-374 SAFKKETITVA
+374 SAFRKETITVA

-400 EFAAPLESANSYK
+400 EFAAPIEAANSYIVK
-413 VTI
+413 I

>member
-12 NDSTANWQANSDVVL
+12 NDSTANWEANSDVVL
-27 MKGEMGIE
+27 MKGEMGVE
-35 FTDAGETKMKLGDGE
+35 FTDAGETKMKLGDGQKKWSE
-50 KSWAQLDYFGG
+50 LDYFGG

-100 IVKSTIGEAITYTA
+100 IVKSTIGEAVTYTA
-114 YVYNDSKWQAMNGN
+114 YVYNDAKWQAMNGN

-142 TKEIGYITL
+142 TTEIGYVTL
-151 SSNGSANIPTTGKNL
+151 QNGSAHIPTTGKNL
-166 TETWEQI
+166 TDTWEQI
-173 FVKEQDPSVT
+173 FVKEQNPTVT
-183 QPEVSFTQV
+183 QPAVSFTQI
-192 TTGSYEVGTVV
+192 TTGSFEVGTSI

-237 TAVQNKTTAKDTF
+237 TSVQNKTTAKDKF
-250 TAIVLADND
+250 TAIILADGD

-266 ASYDDG
+266 ASYDD
-272 AIPVTNKGNACAA
+272 AAVPVTNKGKAYAA
-285 KQIKAGKVNKTSGT
+285 GQIKAGKVSKTSGT
-299 ISSYRNTFYGTTA
+299 ISCYRNTFYGTTA
-312 DKNSLDST
+312 NKDSLDSPT
-320 AIRALNK
+320 IRGLNK
-327 TGKAS
+327 TDKAL
-332 KADDSITVI
+332 KAGDSVTIA
-341 LPVGAVRVVFAY
+341 LPAGAVRVVFAY

-363 KDINGMNAEIV
+363 KDVNGLNAEIV

-385 GAENDAGISYKVFTT
+385 GAGNDSGISYKVFTT
-400 EFAAPLESANSYK
+400 EFADPIEKANNYIVK
-413 VTI
+413 I

>member
-27 MKGEMGIE
+27 MKGEMGVE
-35 FTDAGETKMKLGDGE
+35 FTDAGETKMKLGDGQ
-50 KSWAQLDYFGG
+50 KTWAQLDYFGG
-61 ETDVHQAQV
+61 ETDIHQAQV

-100 IVKSTIGEAITYTA
+100 IVKSAIGEAITYTA

-142 TKEIGYITL
+142 TTEIGYITL
-151 SSNGSANIPTTGKNL
+151 KNGSAHIPSTGKNL
-166 TETWEQI
+166 TDTWEQI
-173 FVKEQDPSVT
+173 FVKEQNPTVT
-183 QPEVSFTQV
+183 PPVVSFTSV
-192 TTGSYEVGTVV
+192 TTGSFEVGTSV

-215 YSYGPATGLTAKSW
+215 YQYGPATGLTAKSW
-229 NVNLRKGN
+229 NVNLRKGDK
-237 TAVQNKTTAKDTF
+237 AVQNKTTAKDNF
-250 TAIVLADND
+250 TAIVLADGD

-272 AIPVTNKGNACAA
+272 AIPVTNKGKAYAA
-285 KQIKAGKVNKTSGT
+285 GQIKAGKVSNTSSP
-299 ISSYRNTFYGTTA
+299 ISCYRNTFYGTTA
-312 DKNSLDST
+312 NKDSLDST
-320 AIRALNK
+320 TIRALNK
-327 TGKAS
+327 TGKAL
-332 KADDSITVI
+332 KAGDSVTVA
-341 LPVGAVRVVFAY
+341 LPKGAVRVVFAY

-363 KDINGMNAEIV
+363 KDINGLNAEIV

-385 GAENDAGISYKVFTT
+385 GAGNDAGISYKVFTT
-400 EFAAPLESANSYK
+400 EFAAPLESTNSYN

>member
-12 NDSTANWQANSDVVL
+12 NDSTANWKANSDVVL
-27 MKGEMGIE
+27 MKGEMGVE
-35 FTDAGETKMKLGDGE
+35 FTDAGETKMKLGDGQKKWSE
-50 KSWAQLDYFGG
+50 LDYFGG

-92 ALFEGDMA
+92 TLFEGDMA
-100 IVKSTIGEAITYTA
+100 IVKSTIGEAVTYTA

-142 TKEIGYITL
+142 TKEIGYVTL
-151 SSNGSANIPTTGKNL
+151 ENGSAHIPTTGKNL
-166 TETWEQI
+166 TDTWEQI
-173 FVKEQDPSVT
+173 FVKEQNPTVT
-183 QPEVSFTQV
+183 QPAVSFNQV
-192 TTGSYEVGTVV
+192 TTGSFEVGTSI

-237 TAVQNKTTAKDTF
+237 TSVQNKTTAKDTF
-250 TAIVLADND
+250 TAIVLADGD

-266 ASYDDG
+266 ASYDN
-272 AIPVTNKGNACAA
+272 ATVPVTNKGNAYAA
-285 KQIKAGKVNKTSGT
+285 GQIKAGKVSKTSGT
-299 ISSYRNTFYGTTA
+299 INCYRNTFYGTTA
-312 DKNSLDST
+312 NKDSLDSPT
-320 AIRALNK
+320 IRALNK
-327 TGKAS
+327 TGKAL
-332 KADDSITVI
+332 KAGDSVTIA
-341 LPVGAVRVVFAY
+341 LPAGAVRVVFAY
-353 PATLRDITSV
+353 PATLHDITSV
-363 KDINGMNAEIV
+363 KDINGLNAEIV

-385 GAENDAGISYKVFTT
+385 GAGNDAGISYKVFTI

>member
-27 MKGEMGIE
+27 MKGEMGVE
-35 FTDAGETKMKLGDGE
+35 FTDAGETKMKLGDGQKKWSE
-50 KSWAQLDYFGG
+50 LDYFGG

-100 IVKSTIGEAITYTA
+100 IVKSTIGEAVTYTA

-151 SSNGSANIPTTGKNL
+151 QNGSAHIPTTGKNL
-166 TETWEQI
+166 TDTWEQI
-173 FVKEQDPSVT
+173 FVKEQNPTVT
-183 QPEVSFTQV
+183 PPAVSFTNV
-192 TTGSYEVGTVV
+192 TTGSFEVGTSV
-203 TPSYDAKMSAGS
+203 TPSYDAKMSTGS

-229 NVNLRKGN
+229 NVNLRKGDK
-237 TAVQNKTTAKDTF
+237 AVQNKATAKDKF
-250 TAIVLADND
+250 TAIVLADGD

-272 AIPVTNKGNACAA
+272 AIPVTNKGKAYAA
-285 KQIKAGKVNKTSGT
+285 GQIKAGKVSKTSGT
-299 ISSYRNTFYGTTA
+299 ITCYRNTFYGTTA
-312 DKNSLDST
+312 NKDSLDSPT
-320 AIRALNK
+320 IRGLNK
-327 TGKAS
+327 TGKAL
-332 KADDSITVI
+332 KANDSVTIT

-363 KDINGMNAEIV
+363 KDINGLNAEIV

-385 GAENDAGISYKVFTT
+385 GAGNDAGISYKVFTT
-400 EFAAPLESANSYK
+400 EFAAPLESTNSYK